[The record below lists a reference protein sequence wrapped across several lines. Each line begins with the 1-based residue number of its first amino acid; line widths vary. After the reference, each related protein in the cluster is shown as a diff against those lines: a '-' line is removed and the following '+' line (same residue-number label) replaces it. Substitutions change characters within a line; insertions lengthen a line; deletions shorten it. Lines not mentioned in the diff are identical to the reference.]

1 MSVDV
6 KGCVCRGRR
15 KGEIMNFERNLP
27 GLYRQT
33 YICLKKEVCK
43 ALIDP

>member
-1 MSVDV
+1 MLEGVYGGGGGS
-6 KGCVCRGRR
+6 R
-15 KGEIMNFERNLP
+15 EIMNFERNLL

-33 YICLKKEVCK
+33 YICLKKKKEACK